1 MQQQDQQNNTVLA
14 QMSNLNINST
24 PLSVG
29 GLNVSGITAST
40 TGTSVNA
47 NSFNSSPFLMPGSGT
62 GMGISSNG
70 LNDLGMGNISSHGTT
85 ESKFVGSN
93 GKTVEIREVWE
104 DNLDE
109 EMENIRDIIDK
120 YPYVAMD
127 TEFPGVIVRP
137 TLDYN
142 SPEYQYTSMK
152 LNVDLLKIIQLGIT
166 FANEKGEF
174 VEGCPTWQFNFK
186 FNLNED
192 FYAPESIDLLK
203 GSGIDFYQ
211 FKERGIDVERFG
223 ELLMTSGLVLM
234 DNVKWI
240 SFHSSY
246 DFGYLIKVLTCSQL
260 PDDEASFFN
269 LLRTFFP
276 CFYDI
281 KYMVANIDGMHGG
294 LQRIAELINVNRI
307 GPQHQAG
314 SDSLLTAQ
322 TFFRL
327 METNFAGVESLD
339 DTQKGHLFGLGGNH
353 TVYRGGK
360 SSSSSNTSGSVYT
373 SGVSGRPLANGS
385 TIDK

>member
-1 MQQQDQQNNTVLA
+1 MEQQEQQNNNIFS

-24 PLSVG
+24 PVLVG
-29 GLNVSGITAST
+29 GLNLSSMTTSTSGST
-40 TGTSVNA
+40 VNV
-47 NSFNSSPFLMPGSGT
+47 NPFNSSPFLMSGAGT
-62 GMGISSNG
+62 GIGIGNNG
-70 LNDLGMGNISSHGTT
+70 VNDLGMNGNNSSTHPTT
-85 ESKFVGSN
+85 ESKFISSN

-109 EMENIRDIIDK
+109 EMEKIRDLIGQ

-127 TEFPGVIVRP
+127 TEFPGVVVRP
-137 TLDYN
+137 TMDYN
-142 SPEYQYTSMK
+142 SPEYPYTSMK
-152 LNVDLLKIIQLGIT
+152 VNVDLLKIIQLGIT

-174 VEGCPTWQFNFK
+174 IEGCPTWQFNFK
-186 FNLNED
+186 FNLHED
-192 FYAPESIDLLK
+192 CYAPESIELLK
-203 GSGIDFYQ
+203 GSGIDFFQ
-211 FKERGIDVERFG
+211 FEKRGIDVERFG

-246 DFGYLIKVLTCSQL
+246 DFGYLIKVLTCSPL

-294 LQRIAELINVNRI
+294 LQRIAELVNVNRI

-327 METNFAGVESLD
+327 METNFSGIESLD
-339 DTQKGHLFGLGGNH
+339 DTQKGQLFGLGGNH

-360 SSSSSNTSGSVYT
+360 ASSNSNIAGSYT
-373 SGVSGRPLANGS
+373 SGGNRSTANG
-385 TIDK
+385 TTNDK